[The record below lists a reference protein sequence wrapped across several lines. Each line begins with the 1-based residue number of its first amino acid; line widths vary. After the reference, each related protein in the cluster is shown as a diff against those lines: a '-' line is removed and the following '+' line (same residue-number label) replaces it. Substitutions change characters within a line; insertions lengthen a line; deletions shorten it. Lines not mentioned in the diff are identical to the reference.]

1 MQNRM
6 FYLEADEITQREFEL
21 IHIYIR
27 KKLQSHNEHV
37 IIRSVPL
44 EKFNVIERLINSMLP
59 EY

>member
-1 MQNRM
+1 M